1 MFRKRGWKDMVLVE
15 FDQDVNALY
24 IRLKKG
30 KIKTSE
36 PLANNIVVDLD
47 ENNEVI
53 GIEIL
58 LLANLTSESLVKV
71 LA

>member
-1 MFRKRGWKDMVLVE
+1 MVLVE

-30 KIKTSE
+30 KIKASE
-36 PLANNIVVDLD
+36 PLADNIVVDLD
-47 ENNEVI
+47 EDNEVI

-58 LLANLTSESLVKV
+58 LPAKSEISESLAKV

>member
-1 MFRKRGWKDMVLVE
+1 MVLVE

-30 KIKTSE
+30 KIKASE
-36 PLANNIVVDLD
+36 PLADNIVVDLD
-47 ENNEVI
+47 EDNEVI

-58 LLANLTSESLVKV
+58 RHK
-71 LA
+71 

>member
-1 MFRKRGWKDMVLVE
+1 MVLVE

-24 IRLKKG
+24 IRLKKD
-30 KIKTSE
+30 KIKASE
-36 PLANNIVVDLD
+36 PLADNIVVDLD
-47 ENNEVI
+47 EDNEVI

-58 LLANLTSESLVKV
+58 LPAKSEISESLAKV